1 MARRLAEA
9 LATFCCAVFFGA
21 ATYVS
26 LVQHPAALETG
37 TEFAVRFFIP
47 MYRRAAVMQAS
58 LAIVGTISSIAAY
71 LLAASRAWLLS
82 AVLIAGVVPYTL
94 LIVEPINQDIQ
105 TVDPSAG
112 EAVEL
117 LMRWSRL
124 HWVRTLASGTALV
137 ICLLA
142 MARGPEMRI
151 RARPF
156 L

>member
-1 MARRLAEA
+1 MVRRLAKA

-21 ATYVS
+21 AAYIS

-37 TEFAVRFFIP
+37 NEFAVRFFTP
-47 MYRRAAVMQAS
+47 MYRRAALMQAS
-58 LAIVGTISSIAAY
+58 LAIIGAISSIAAY
-71 LLAASRAWLLS
+71 LLAGGRAWLLS

-94 LIVEPINQDIQ
+94 LIVEPINQEIQ

-117 LMRWSRL
+117 LMRWGWL
-124 HWVRTLASGTALV
+124 HWVRTLASGIALA
-137 ICLLA
+137 ICLIA
-142 MARGPEMRI
+142 MARTELRI
-151 RARPF
+151 QAPF